1 MAAETLAISIRKN
14 KNIKG
19 INFNENEVKLT
30 QLADDTTFFLTDIQ
44 SLQIALNLLYMF
56 YKGSGLKLNY
66 SKTEI
71 LSLGQSYG
79 SKVNPFNLQWV
90 KERVYALGTWFYKD
104 IDTCMNINYDS
115 RFSAFQSVLKTW
127 KCHKKSC
134 IIKDKLLHNGSSY
147 TIMVC

>member
-1 MAAETLAISIRKN
+1 MYTDISSCVINNGFTTSYFKLKCGVRQGCPLSALLFIMAAETLAISIRKN

-30 QLADDTTFFLTDIQ
+30 QLADDTTLFLKDIQ

-71 LSLGQSYG
+71 LSLGQS
-79 SKVNPFNLQWV
+79 
-90 KERVYALGTWFYKD
+90 
-104 IDTCMNINYDS
+104 
-115 RFSAFQSVLKTW
+115 
-127 KCHKKSC
+127 
-134 IIKDKLLHNGSSY
+134 
-147 TIMVC
+147 